1 MVVVSGVEGSSL
13 TIHFSS
19 SLDIPQ
25 AASKVF
31 GLNKNK
37 VIHTPFTF
45 TILVSEFASTIIS
58 SCQAFVGKTSTSVVE
73 TTIKVLVGN
82 NSSQV
87 ISHVNTTENLY

>member
-1 MVVVSGVEGSSL
+1 MVVSGVEGSNL

-37 VIHTPFTF
+37 VIHAPFTF
-45 TILVSEFASTIIS
+45 TILVLKIYINNNLFLSGICWKDKHI
-58 SCQAFVGKTSTSVVE
+58 CC
-73 TTIKVLVGN
+73 GN
-82 NSSQV
+82 YN
-87 ISHVNTTENLY
+87 